1 MKALFAAA
9 LAASA
14 SLTLAAC
21 GEPEVDQSE
30 VDPTFDGEG
39 DMSSAAGAGATT
51 GAMDANEDG
60 MTAGEIAPDAGDDV
74 LSDPAMEET
83 APAR

>member
-1 MKALFAAA
+1 MKAL
-9 LAASA
+9 LAASLAVTA
-14 SLTLAAC
+14 SLSLAAC
-21 GEPEVDQSE
+21 AEPEVDQSE

-60 MTAGEIAPDAGDDV
+60 MTAGEIAPDAGDEA
-74 LSDPAMEET
+74 LLDPAMEET
-83 APAR
+83 APTR